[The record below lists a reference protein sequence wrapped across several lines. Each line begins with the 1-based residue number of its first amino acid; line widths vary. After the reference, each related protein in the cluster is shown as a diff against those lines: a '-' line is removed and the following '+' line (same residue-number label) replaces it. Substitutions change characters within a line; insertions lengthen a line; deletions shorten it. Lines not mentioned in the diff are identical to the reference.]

1 MPSHL
6 PTPIHLLPTLTHTL
20 SFPSLVASPH
30 RRRPPQP
37 IAFSLRQPTV
47 FFLLQPSACFLSFLS
62 HRLLPLLPFPSRG
75 QKSDFL
81 CAGEE
86 LLGGGAGVGADAGSA
101 CAYARSGRRSGAAE
115 WPPGRMPWPAAGALG
130 GAARLCGDL
139 IETKKPASV
148 MLLHIDDLLPL
159 MCARRRAP

>member
-75 QKSDFL
+75 QKSGFL

-101 CAYARSGRRSGAAE
+101 CAYARSGRRSGVAE
-115 WPPGRMPWPAAGALG
+115 WPREGCLGRLRAPWVGLRVYAATSS
-130 GAARLCGDL
+130 R
-139 IETKKPASV
+139 PRS
-148 MLLHIDDLLPL
+148 
-159 MCARRRAP
+159 RRR

>member
-75 QKSDFL
+75 QKSGYL
-81 CAGEE
+81 CDGEE
-86 LLGGGAGVGADAGSA
+86 LLGGGAGVGSDAGSA
-101 CAYARSGRRSGAAE
+101 CAYAGSGRQRHGCGAAPERRIWSGAGAAE
-115 WPPGRMPWPAAGALG
+115 RRIWSDVVVLTVPCPA
-130 GAARLCGDL
+130 
-139 IETKKPASV
+139 TP
-148 MLLHIDDLLPL
+148 
-159 MCARRRAP
+159 RRRRRGVAASSPGKYSW